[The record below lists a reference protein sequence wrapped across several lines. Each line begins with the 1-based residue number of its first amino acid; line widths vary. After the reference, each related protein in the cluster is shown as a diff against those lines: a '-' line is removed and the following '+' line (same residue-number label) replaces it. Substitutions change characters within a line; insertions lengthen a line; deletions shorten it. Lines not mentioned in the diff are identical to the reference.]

1 MISNRICVK
10 YKKNVAIGSLNQNI
24 YNKQNFNQKIIKY
37 PNFTSME
44 S

>member
-10 YKKNVAIGSLNQNI
+10 YKKNVAIDSLNQNI
-24 YNKQNFNQKIIKY
+24 YNKQNFNQKIIEY